1 MRLYFKILLLTLLL
15 LLTIALLLHKKDEY
29 HNRIAEVT
37 ICLSITTVF
46 TARDYINI
54 VSVSEKAGRAV
65 VFCAT
70 GIDTEKTVYGKPIVF
85 NTVKVNAGGCYD
97 NTTGVFTTTLPGT
110 YVFTA
115 TVGSGE
121 DDSFVA
127 ARITEDGTDHTVLYG
142 SLTSTGSSSVSVQLG
157 LGQRVWVMSESDAD
171 KYSSY
176 YPCFTGA
183 LVLPQLCP
191 VDDDNNDHD
200 IVC

>member
-15 LLTIALLLHKKDEY
+15 LLTLALLLHKKDEY

-115 TVGSGE
+115 TVGSGQ

-157 LGQRVWVMSESDAD
+157 LGQRVWVKAESNADEYWSEEL
-171 KYSSY
+171 
-176 YPCFTGA
+176 CFTGA
-183 LVLPQLCP
+183 LLQPQL
-191 VDDDNNDHD
+191 
-200 IVC
+200 

>member
-1 MRLYFKILLLTLLL
+1 M
-15 LLTIALLLHKKDEY
+15 
-29 HNRIAEVT
+29 
-37 ICLSITTVF
+37 
-46 TARDYINI
+46 
-54 VSVSEKAGRAV
+54 SVSEKTGRTV

-70 GIDTEKTVYGKPIVF
+70 GIDTAKTVYGNPIVF

-97 NTTGVFTTTLPGT
+97 NTTGVFTTTVPGT

-157 LGQRVWVMSESDAD
+157 LGQRVWVVAWSDVD
-171 KYSSY
+171 KY
-176 YPCFTGA
+176 YPNELCFTGA
-183 LVLPQLCP
+183 LVQPQL
-191 VDDDNNDHD
+191 
-200 IVC
+200 